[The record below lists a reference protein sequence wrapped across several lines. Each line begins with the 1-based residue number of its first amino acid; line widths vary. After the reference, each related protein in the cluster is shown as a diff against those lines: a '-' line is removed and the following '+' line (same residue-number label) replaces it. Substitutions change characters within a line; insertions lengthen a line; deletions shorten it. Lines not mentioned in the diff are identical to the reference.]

1 MSGSRIAIRA
11 VFRSHETN
19 GDAMDDKLSD
29 LDLMGKAYSAA
40 GKAFRSRL
48 RERAPEDEQ
57 HLRAIRP
64 SEIVVIRGHYD
75 HIERV
80 LRATEVP
87 HLVVTPE
94 DVGRLHWSELQV
106 LMVSCPGNL
115 SPESISRIA
124 AWVRRGGYLVTTD
137 WALKHVIEPAFPGT
151 VRHNGHQTTDCVVRV
166 ELLGAGD
173 DPLLAGFLEDGR
185 EPLWWLEGSS
195 YPIEVVDPER
205 VRVLI
210 RSREV
215 GAQWG
220 AEPVVVTFEEGE
232 GTVLHMLSHLY
243 LQRSDV
249 RGARDAQPAADAL
262 MEPAMGL
269 SSSAVGAMGDEVL
282 GVNAASLKSAF
293 STAGL
298 MAGAVVS
305 QKRKVAQKGKGMAR

>member
-1 MSGSRIAIRA
+1 
-11 VFRSHETN
+11 
-19 GDAMDDKLSD
+19 MDDKLKD
-29 LDLMGKAYSAA
+29 AMHMGAAYAAA
-40 GKAFRSRL
+40 GKAFRARL
-48 RERAPEDEQ
+48 RDRAPEDEQ
-57 HLRAIRP
+57 RLRETRS
-64 SEIVVIRGHYD
+64 SEIVVVRGHYD
-75 HIERV
+75 QIERV
-80 LRATEVP
+80 LRATDVP
-87 HLVVTPE
+87 HLLVEPAEV
-94 DVGRLHWSELQV
+94 DLLDWAELQV

-115 SPESISRIA
+115 SPESVSRIA

-151 VRHNGHQTTDCVVRV
+151 VRHNGRQTSDCVVRV
-166 ELLGAGD
+166 ELQGAAD

-195 YPIEVVDPER
+195 YPIDIVDPAR

-215 GAQWG
+215 GTQWG

-249 RGARDAQPAADAL
+249 RGARDAQPAAASV
-262 MEPAMGL
+262 MESAIGL
-269 SSSAVGAMGDEVL
+269 SPAAADAIGSELL

-293 STAGL
+293 TTAGL
-298 MAGAVVS
+298 MAGAVVA
-305 QKRKVAQKGKGMAR
+305 QKRKLAQSGKGRTR

>member
-1 MSGSRIAIRA
+1 MKG
-11 VFRSHETN
+11 
-19 GDAMDDKLSD
+19 KLTD
-29 LDLMGKAYSAA
+29 PGEMGAAYAAA
-40 GKAFRSRL
+40 GKAFRARL
-48 RERAPEDEQ
+48 RDRAPEDER
-57 HLRAIRP
+57 HLRETRS
-64 SEIVVIRGHYD
+64 SEIVVVRGHYD

-80 LRATEVP
+80 LRATGVP
-87 HLVVTPE
+87 HLVVAPE
-94 DVGRLHWSELQV
+94 RVERLDWSELQV
-106 LMVSCPGNL
+106 LMISCPGAM
-115 SPESISRIA
+115 SPEAVSRVA
-124 AWVRRGGYLVTTD
+124 AWVRGGGYLVTTD
-137 WALKHVIEPAFPGT
+137 WALKHVVEPAFPGT
-151 VRHNGHQTTDCVVRV
+151 VRHNGAQTADCVVRV
-166 ELLGAGD
+166 ELSGAAD

-195 YPIEVVDPER
+195 YPIEVLDPAR

-220 AEPVVVTFEEGE
+220 AEPVVVTFEEGQ

-249 RGARDAQPAADAL
+249 RGARDSQSAAESL

-269 SSSAVGAMGDEVL
+269 SPAAASEMGSEVL

-298 MAGAVVS
+298 MAGAVVA
-305 QKRKVAQKGKGMAR
+305 QKRKVARDRKGKTQ

>member
-1 MSGSRIAIRA
+1 
-11 VFRSHETN
+11 
-19 GDAMDDKLSD
+19 MDDKLKD
-29 LDLMGKAYSAA
+29 ATHMGAAYAAA
-40 GKAFRSRL
+40 GKAFRARL
-48 RERAPEDEQ
+48 RDRAPEDEQ
-57 HLRAIRP
+57 HLRETRS
-64 SEIVVIRGHYD
+64 SEIVVVRGHYD
-75 HIERV
+75 QIERV
-80 LRATEVP
+80 LRATDVP
-87 HLVVTPE
+87 HLLVEPAEV
-94 DVGRLHWSELQV
+94 DRLDWAELQV

-115 SPESISRIA
+115 SPESVSRIA

-151 VRHNGHQTTDCVVRV
+151 VRHNGRQTSDCVVRV
-166 ELLGAGD
+166 ELQGAAD

-195 YPIEVVDPER
+195 YPIDIVDPAR

-215 GAQWG
+215 GTQWG

-249 RGARDAQPAADAL
+249 RGARDAQPAAASV
-262 MEPAMGL
+262 MESAIGL
-269 SSSAVGAMGDEVL
+269 SPAAADAIGSELL

-293 STAGL
+293 TTAGL
-298 MAGAVVS
+298 MAGAVVA
-305 QKRKVAQKGKGMAR
+305 QKRKLAQSGKGRTR